1 MNLQHVKWRPE
12 HQSKR
17 REDRLYKQLLNN
29 ASQMLSFSKDV
40 MDEMGAISYRKA
52 DFSWL
57 FHATGPL
64 APVTR
69 LKKIKRHEN
78 NACNINCLTQE
89 QGRISVQTTAV
100 NTKVPFLSRSDQSKM
115 YDVFRITNAFRVLN
129 VHTCLKESSTEDSE
143 VQSSRWQEFAQNKTG
158 QLLQLR
164 KQQR

>member
-1 MNLQHVKWRPE
+1 MNLQHVKWRAE
-12 HQSKR
+12 HHSKR

-29 ASQMLSFSKDV
+29 ASQILSFSKEV

-78 NACNINCLTQE
+78 NEIACNINCLTQE
-89 QGRISVQTTAV
+89 EGRISVQTPAV
-100 NTKVPFLSRSDQSKM
+100 NTKVPKVLSSKM
-115 YDVFRITNAFRVLN
+115 HDVFRITNAFRVLN
-129 VHTCLKESSTEDSE
+129 VHTCLKESSTEDCE

>member
-1 MNLQHVKWRPE
+1 MNVPHVRWRPE
-12 HQSKR
+12 HHSKR

-29 ASQMLSFSKDV
+29 ASQILSFSEEV
-40 MDEMGAISYRKA
+40 MDEMGAVSYRKA

-64 APVTR
+64 ASVTR
-69 LKKIKRHEN
+69 LKKTKRHEN
-78 NACNINCLTQE
+78 NQIFCNINHLTQE
-89 QGRISVQTTAV
+89 EGIISVQTPAV
-100 NTKVPFLSRSDQSKM
+100 KTKVPLVIKARCMMCNNQC
-115 YDVFRITNAFRVLN
+115 IHVLN
-129 VHTCLKESSTEDSE
+129 VHTCLKESSTEHCD